1 MTRRDVRRSRRA
13 KEARRFD
20 HLDTRTDDERC
31 PDTLDLIGFLARL
44 DAADPA
50 TLSAQA
56 GQAA

>member
-20 HLDTRTDDERC
+20 HLDTRDDERC
-31 PDTLDLIGFLARL
+31 PDTLDLTDYLSRL
-44 DAADPA
+44 DAAA
-50 TLSAQA
+50 TLSSHS